1 MKTRALPWLGP
12 VMVHQVT
19 ARPVNV
25 HDALAPARCSVTK
38 LRPNAPVALVTG
50 QARFT
55 APLLSSRTV
64 VARQGL
70 ALASDGLPARS
81 CTAPAA
87 TATVECW
94 PGPTGSVGAM

>member
-1 MKTRALPWLGP
+1 MLKVDLRTPSMNTRALPWLGP
-12 VMVHQVT
+12 VTVHQVT

-25 HDALAPARCSVTK
+25 HDALAPARCSLTK

-55 APLLSSRTV
+55 APLLSSRTF
-64 VARQGL
+64 VARKGL
-70 ALASDGLPARS
+70 ALASDALPARS

-87 TATVECW
+87 TATV
-94 PGPTGSVGAM
+94 